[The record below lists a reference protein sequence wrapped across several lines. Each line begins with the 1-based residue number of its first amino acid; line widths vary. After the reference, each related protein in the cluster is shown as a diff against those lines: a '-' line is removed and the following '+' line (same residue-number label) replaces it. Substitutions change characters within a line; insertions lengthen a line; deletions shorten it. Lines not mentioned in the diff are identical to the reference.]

1 MWAKNKPS
9 IAFVTIEWGN
19 TISILCEQK
28 FMKHK
33 ITLQGKKDVQGAF
46 QFSNEIL

>member
-9 IAFVTIEWGN
+9 VAFVTIEWGN
-19 TISILCEQK
+19 TKGISILCEQK

-33 ITLQGKKDVQGAF
+33 ITLQGKKDIQGAF
-46 QFSNEIL
+46 QF